1 MRWTIGT
8 SLLTEYDDEG
18 HLGLQLDPHGDGSA
32 SLDFAEHHYGFVAR
46 PCDPDE
52 DGLGA
57 FVLTGKDGAEWYS
70 FTLHDPRNAPWLPR
84 LTKGGSCQYG
94 GEAGRA
100 LTWREVDGETGTI
113 TDYVPV
119 EWDGSGNATKAHKLE
134 LGVDGNGA
142 PVVQIVH
149 ADGQTIQLFEEG
161 IVIADATGTAY
172 LEVRGGKVTL
182 NGSTKLVGGL
192 DVGGSGGVP
201 LTLQPPLAAALGA
214 FAAAVAAAPANPAD
228 GSAALKA
235 ALAVAAQAL
244 ASAAAGMAATMAK
257 SI

>member
-32 SLDFAEHHYGFVAR
+32 SLDFTEHHYGFVAR

-57 FVLTGKDGAEWYS
+57 FVLTGKDGTEWYS

-94 GEAGRA
+94 GQAGRA
-100 LTWREVDGETGTI
+100 LTWRE
-113 TDYVPV
+113 
-119 EWDGSGNATKAHKLE
+119 
-134 LGVDGNGA
+134 VDGNGA